1 MVAESCFEQ
10 NVHDTPSQCF
20 LIKLPDAYVA
30 GFVMLIVEVSAYQ
43 EEMTRSACE
52 ARTSNLGR
60 QGYPR
65 TAPFFAFD
73 MECMKLV
80 RSGGQ
85 AIHNPFANN
94 RTAHGSDGKTDQS
107 AEMAG

>member
-10 NVHDTPSQCF
+10 NIHDTPSQCF
-20 LIKLPDAYVA
+20 LIKLPDAYVT

-52 ARTSNLGR
+52 APRTSNLGR

-73 MECMKLV
+73 MECMEAGKV
-80 RSGGQ
+80 GRSS
-85 AIHNPFANN
+85 N
-94 RTAHGSDGKTDQS
+94 T
-107 AEMAG
+107 